1 MRFSQ
6 HRFCGSLSTDLEFL
20 GSSLVDQQQQ
30 FRRGLR
36 VALADTYM
44 VYGDTQSVHWNATG
58 PLFFSVH
65 QLTEMQYKDLA
76 EAKANSER
84 ARAAAEKADAEAQKQ
99 LWSKIDALKSK
110 AESAQKRLDELKRST
125 EEQASRLKSEVGRL
139 VA

>member
-1 MRFSQ
+1 MTSRVFATKV
-6 HRFCGSLSTDLEFL
+6 HETPVEIGVARKDRKKLSEEL
-20 GSSLVDQQQQ
+20 G
-30 FRRGLR
+30 

-44 VYGDTQSVHWNATG
+44 VYGDTRSVHWNATG

-125 EEQASRLKSEVGRL
+125 EEQASRLKSEVERL